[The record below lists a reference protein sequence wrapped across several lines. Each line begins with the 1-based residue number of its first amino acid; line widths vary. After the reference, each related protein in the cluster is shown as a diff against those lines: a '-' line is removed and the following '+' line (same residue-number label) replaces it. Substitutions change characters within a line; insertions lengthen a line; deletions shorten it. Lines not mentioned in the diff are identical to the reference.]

1 MSGLTLG
8 LMSLDVV
15 DLEVS
20 PAHPRHLP
28 QNPAACSFDVQ
39 AACVIDKVPLQ
50 ALHSLTTML

>member
-20 PAHPRHLP
+20 PAHLRLLA
-28 QNPAACSFDVQ
+28 QNAAACSSY
-39 AACVIDKVPLQ
+39 I
-50 ALHSLTTML
+50 H